1 VFNKENDYVK
11 EIKSNQVR
19 QEDIHLDHSCSKIV
33 LKMNIHNKQY
43 VLILLNQF
51 CSLHMLYLSAVKD
64 LVIDVLKKKKKN
76 DSDENKDQLIFSVRL
91 LLSLRSLYLTRTKRK
106 EIYNSLSSHSLDCV
120 ITRQRIWS
128 VVFSSIHTHVSMM
141 GTKEKQIELYFS
153 IDNKYSEL

>member
-1 VFNKENDYVK
+1 MFNKENDYVK

-120 ITRQRIWS
+120 ITRQRI
-128 VVFSSIHTHVSMM
+128 
-141 GTKEKQIELYFS
+141 
-153 IDNKYSEL
+153 